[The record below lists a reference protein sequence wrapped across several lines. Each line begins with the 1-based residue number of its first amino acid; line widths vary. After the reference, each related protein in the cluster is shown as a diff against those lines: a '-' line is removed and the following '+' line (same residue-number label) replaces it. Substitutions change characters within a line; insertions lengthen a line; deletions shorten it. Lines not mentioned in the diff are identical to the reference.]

1 MVYKKYQGHS
11 EDWHRKVAE
20 MVKANWTLD
29 QIALQLKVHVDT
41 VRLSVQK
48 YMHLLR
54 EEVTPI
60 CFGYKNE
67 AYLTE
72 EEMLEGYQVPTYK
85 ELSIDEKIIYDYE
98 SEKKKQRSN

>member
-1 MVYKKYQGHS
+1 MVYRKYQGHS

-29 QIALQLKVHVDT
+29 EIASQLKVHVDT
-41 VRLSVQK
+41 IRLSVQK
-48 YMHLLR
+48 YMYLLR

-85 ELSIDEKIIYDYE
+85 ELSIDEQIIYDYE
-98 SEKKKQRSN
+98 SEKKKKK

>member
-20 MVKANWTLD
+20 MLKANWTL
-29 QIALQLKVHVDT
+29 QEIATQLKVHVDT

-48 YMHLLR
+48 YMYLLR

-60 CFGYKNE
+60 CFGHKNE

-72 EEMLEGYQVPTYK
+72 EEMLEGYKPPTSSD
-85 ELSIDEKIIYDYE
+85 LSIDEKLIYDYNGK
-98 SEKKKQRSN
+98 EKKK

>member
-20 MVKANWTLD
+20 MVKANWTL
-29 QIALQLKVHVDT
+29 QEIATQLKVHVDT

-48 YMHLLR
+48 YMYLLR

-72 EEMLEGYQVPTYK
+72 EEMLEGYKPPKYSD
-85 ELSIDEKIIYDYE
+85 LSIDEQLIYDYNGK
-98 SEKKKQRSN
+98 EKKK